1 MQEVTITQITY
12 SELELLM
19 HKTLIKILKEYSESN
34 ITVIDDNLWMTRK
47 EVSDM
52 FGISLPTINKWTK
65 EKKINGYK
73 LAGSSR
79 VRYKRS
85 EILDSLKNFQNQ

>member
-1 MQEVTITQITY
+1 MQAVTITQITY
-12 SELELLM
+12 SELEYLM
-19 HKTLIKILKEYSESN
+19 EKTLKKLIKEFEQSNTTIL
-34 ITVIDDNLWMTRK
+34 DDNLWMTRK

-85 EILDSLKNFQNQ
+85 EILDSLKDFQNQ